1 MCHLQASLHFL
12 PPETTTKCFGNSHIH
27 THTLWIQKM
36 QILLNHFAVHSWK
49 MHLQNYSL
57 DFQYDSNYDL
67 YAFCHQNYHKSVPVG
82 PPGHTLNILKKLWP
96 CWAPISPSPPPN
108 KMKKT
113 CLAVVIGFYMYI
125 YLELNKAIT
134 FSKCLMCGQKGGP
147 VGPPGHTLN
156 ILKKLWPCWA
166 PISPNKIKKNHA
178 GAWLSTVIVW
188 LLSLI
193 YWADNCW

>member
-67 YAFCHQNYHKSVPVG
+67 YAFCHQNYHKSVQKLYLY
-82 PPGHTLNILKKLWP
+82 HLIFDLTKLYIWLTALHQKWHMWFWATRISSYNDNKKK
-96 CWAPISPSPPPN
+96 SDVR
-108 KMKKT
+108 KKT
-113 CLAVVIGFYMYI
+113 ISFTKKIIDGKKFVPKFLTFWCIYVYI
-125 YLELNKAIT
+125 
-134 FSKCLMCGQKGGP
+134 
-147 VGPPGHTLN
+147 
-156 ILKKLWPCWA
+156 
-166 PISPNKIKKNHA
+166 
-178 GAWLSTVIVW
+178 
-188 LLSLI
+188 LI
-193 YWADNCW
+193 